1 MNDTNPSAA
10 VPDKAQENGRNR
22 REVIRFLSDEDRL
35 KAFQVLLDL
44 RECHRFTIYRDPN
57 EWWIYTNT
65 LRKLRANG
73 VQFEW
78 LTENV

>member
-1 MNDTNPSAA
+1 MNDTTPSAV

-22 REVIRFLSDEDRL
+22 REVIRFLSDEARL

-44 RECHRFTIYRDPN
+44 SECHRFTTYRDPN
-57 EWWIYTNT
+57 EWWIDTDT
-65 LRKLRANG
+65 LRKLRTRG
-73 VQFEW
+73 VPFAW